1 MAMNRNRMYR
11 VGLGLFGAVVF
22 LIWMGGPTS
31 AGGEPPQS
39 WIDADT
45 GHRILRLTREPG
57 SASMY
62 FNQNGYSD
70 PICLARHMFSQSK
83 SKRPPAALT
92 EVQRLRLVSC
102 YSSLEPTLCNT

>member
-1 MAMNRNRMYR
+1 
-11 VGLGLFGAVVF
+11 
-22 LIWMGGPTS
+22 
-31 AGGEPPQS
+31 
-39 WIDADT
+39 
-45 GHRILRLTREPG
+45 
-57 SASMY
+57 MY